1 MVHKLNNFFYLSK
14 SKREKS
20 DFLFL
25 VKFLAFLAFLVLL
38 YTVIFQIIM
47 VRVEGASHSWTAGF
61 YWVLVNMT
69 TLGTGDIYFTSD
81 VGRLFTILVLIS
93 GVFFLLIILPF
104 TIISH
109 FVFPWMEEKDKHRIP
124 TTPTGPLHDH
134 IIICGEDSIA
144 MNLIEKLRLTNQQF
158 IFVEADAAKAE
169 SLHNEDYPV
178 IHSDLSEEETYKKL
192 NVEAA
197 KIIFANQSDVVNSHI
212 ALTMRG
218 ISETPIVAL
227 AETGASKDILH
238 FAGCNYVIPVKE
250 ILGKYLANRCV
261 AGATHT
267 KVMGTLEKLKI
278 VEFPVYGT
286 PFMDKK
292 IFELKIRETTG
303 INVVGIWER
312 GKFFTPT
319 PDYQLTST
327 SVLLLMAEK
336 EKIIKFDAYM
346 SIYFQTDKPIVVIGA
361 GAVGLF
367 VARELDKKGMAY
379 FLIDTVD
386 CEQKLK
392 KGQFIRGDAKERE
405 VLEEAGITETSTAVI
420 TTSDDGTNGYLTLYC
435 RSLNKDLR
443 IVSRANFDRNVDTIH
458 KAGADFVVSY
468 SMTGTSIVN
477 NILQKRH
484 LTLLAEGL
492 HIFRHK
498 TPPKLDGK
506 TILDANVGALTGCN
520 IIALQKDD
528 EMINAPHHSTLMEA
542 DDTLIMIGNMEQE
555 ESFIK
560 HFVS

>member
-1 MVHKLNNFFYLSK
+1 M
-14 SKREKS
+14 
-20 DFLFL
+20 
-25 VKFLAFLAFLVLL
+25 VKFLTFLVLL
-38 YTVIFQIIM
+38 VSLYTIIFQIIM
-47 VRVEGASHSWTAGF
+47 VRVEGASHSWIAGF
-61 YWVLVNMT
+61 YWVLINMT
-69 TLGTGDIYFTSD
+69 TLGTGDLYFTSD
-81 VGRLFTILVLIS
+81 IGRLFTVIVLIS

-109 FVFPWMEEKDKHRIP
+109 FVFPWMEEKAKHRIP
-124 TTPTGPLHDH
+124 TSPARPLQDH
-134 IIICGEDSIA
+134 VIICGKDSIA
-144 MNLIEKLRLTNQQF
+144 MNLVEKLRLTNQPF
-158 IFVEADAAKAE
+158 IFVEADADKAE
-169 SLHNEDYPV
+169 SLHNENYPV
-178 IHSDLSEEETYKKL
+178 IHSDLSKEETYNKL
-192 NVEAA
+192 NINDA
-197 KIIFANQSDVVNSHI
+197 KILFANQSDVVNSQI

-227 AETGASKDILH
+227 AEIGASKDILH

-250 ILGKYLANRCV
+250 ILGKYMANRCV

-267 KVMGTLEKLKI
+267 KVMGNLEKLKI

-292 IFELKIRETTG
+292 ISELKIRETTE

-319 PDYQLTST
+319 PDHQLKST

-336 EKIIKFDAYM
+336 EKLIEFDAFM
-346 SIYFQTDKPIVVIGA
+346 SIYVQSDKPIVVIGA

-367 VARELDKKGMAY
+367 VARELDKKGIPY
-379 FLIDTVD
+379 FLIDTID
-386 CEQKLK
+386 CKQTLE

-405 VLEEAGITETSTAVI
+405 VLERAGIMEAPTVVV

-443 IVSRANFDRNVDTIH
+443 IVSRAHLDRNVDPIH

-468 SMTGTSIVN
+468 SSTGTSIIN
-477 NILQKRH
+477 NLLQKRH

-498 TPPKLDGK
+498 TPSKLNGK
-506 TILDANVGALTGCN
+506 TISGANVGALTGCN
-520 IIALQKDD
+520 IIALRKNE
-528 EMINAPHHSTLMEA
+528 EMINAPHHSTILET